1 MQLAN
6 KNPIQNNCVATAEV
20 DRGGID
26 SIVAGD
32 GLRDA
37 TQNLTV
43 GFRIVAF

>member
-6 KNPIQNNCVATAEV
+6 KIHSEQFVATAEV